1 MQRKDAQ
8 ESQMAKNLE
17 TLRSL
22 KDHYSSDYED
32 VKNQTDQWQQK
43 AEDLSG
49 ELAKTKQQLASMTR
63 QREKAVMRAKEAR
76 SQEDEYFEE
85 NSRLEQQDE
94 ALNTKL
100 NEVSA
105 TANASLKE
113 NKILKQ
119 KVEDLKDEE
128 NQEKANSHAAW
139 VENEGQLMQARRD
152 LKLSERARSQ
162 MEAELQRTEAILTD
176 KERQT
181 LGLPVLNKTDGKSQ
195 ADAKSAVAAP
205 SAKAVTQPP
214 TVAVTQ
220 APVVAVTQAPAPE
233 TPKANTAVVPL
244 AEKTEKGSNAEPL
257 TPQVGHVKVWE
268 SAAKPAKKLLAK
280 HSHPTEV
287 KPTIAVTAAV
297 STKTDVTQAPLPGEP
312 PKPVDDAA
320 ATLASVSDA
329 KPTSGR
335 RSALQKLADFFA
347 SPLQR

>member
-1 MQRKDAQ
+1 
-8 ESQMAKNLE
+8 
-17 TLRSL
+17 
-22 KDHYSSDYED
+22 
-32 VKNQTDQWQQK
+32 
-43 AEDLSG
+43 
-49 ELAKTKQQLASMTR
+49 MTR
-63 QREKAVMRAKEAR
+63 QHEKAVMRAKEAR

-105 TANASLKE
+105 TANASMKE
-113 NKILKQ
+113 NGILKQ
-119 KVEDLKDEE
+119 KVEELKDEE

-139 VENEGQLMQARRD
+139 VENEGQLMQAKRD
-152 LKLSERARSQ
+152 LKLSEQARGQ
-162 MEAELQRTEAILTD
+162 MGAELQRAEAILTD

-181 LGLPVLNKTDGKSQ
+181 LGLPLLNRTDGKSQ
-195 ADAKSAVAAP
+195 AGVKSLVAATSP
-205 SAKAVTQPP
+205 KAVTQPP
-214 TVAVTQ
+214 AATVTQ
-220 APVVAVTQAPAPE
+220 PPAPE

-244 AEKTEKGSNAEPL
+244 GEKTEKGSNTEPL

-268 SAAKPAKKLLAK
+268 AAAKPARRLLAK

-287 KPTIAVTAAV
+287 ASTVAATVAV
-297 STKTDVTQAPLPGEP
+297 STKTAVTQAPLPGEP

-320 ATLASVSDA
+320 VTLASVTDA
-329 KPTSGR
+329 KPTIGR